1 MNAQN
6 NENTNTSGSGSG
18 FFGNL
23 KFDLAS
29 GLVVFFVALPLCLG
43 ISLASTSYDDIE
55 GMKDFAGI
63 VMPGLI
69 AGIVGGIIVGTL
81 SASKY
86 GVSGPAAG
94 LITIVTAAII
104 EFGGFHNGGFEKF
117 ILAVMLGGV
126 IQFIFGLLRA
136 GVVAYYIPFSV
147 IKGMLAGIGITIFI
161 KELPHFFGHDD
172 DVKGD
177 LDFEGEME
185 KSYDGMSH
193 LFEQIHLG
201 ASIVAI
207 ISLII
212 LVVWG
217 MKFIKKNKSL
227 SLIPGPLLAIIVSVG
242 VAALFAANP
251 NLLIE
256 GKHLVNVPTPDNFDE
271 FKGMFFTP
279 DFSAIGEFGVWRVAI
294 VIALVASLESL
305 LCVEATDKMDPDKN
319 RTPMNREL
327 RAQGIGNIISGL
339 LGGLPITQVI
349 VRSTANLNS
358 GAKSKWSAVIHG
370 VFLLVFIIAIPGVLN
385 MIPRATLAA
394 VLLLIGWK
402 LASPQSIIAMFKSG
416 WSNFI
421 PFAVVIT
428 VMLVPGGD
436 LLKGVGAGILVAG
449 IILLYRN
456 ATVSSFIK
464 KNSDEDF
471 GSTSI
476 AKTFDESDEGHED
489 RVVLVMTAHANF
501 LNKANVMKTFDS
513 VKDGKEVVIDL
524 SKTVD
529 IDYDIAEAIKDF
541 KTSAK
546 DRNIDLTIIAEEK
559 LGKDSSVVH

>member
-1 MNAQN
+1 MSIN
-6 NENTNTSGSGSG
+6 NSNSEGNPG
-18 FFGNL
+18 FFSNF

-43 ISLASTSYDDIE
+43 ISLASTSYSDIDGIE
-55 GMKDFAGI
+55 DFAGI

-69 AGIVGGIIVGTL
+69 SGIIGGILVGTF
-81 SASKY
+81 SGSKY

-104 EFGGFHNGGFEKF
+104 EFGGFENGGFEKF

-126 IQFIFGLLRA
+126 IQFVFGLIKA

-172 DVKGD
+172 KVKGD

-185 KSYDGMSH
+185 SSFSNMYGILDD
-193 LFEQIHLG
+193 IHIG
-201 ASIVAI
+201 ATIVAI

-217 MKFIKKNKSL
+217 MKFIKNNKTL
-227 SLIPGPLLAIIVSVG
+227 NLIPGPLLAILVSVG
-242 VAALFAANP
+242 VAAILAAFP

-256 GKHLVNVPTPDNFDE
+256 GKHLVNVPTPENLSE
-271 FKGMFFTP
+271 FKGMFYTP
-279 DFSAIGEFGVWRVAI
+279 DFGAIGDPAVWRVAL
-294 VIALVASLESL
+294 VIALVASIESL
-305 LCVEATDKMDPDKN
+305 LCVEATDKMDPDKG

-327 RAQGIGNIISGL
+327 RAQGIGNVASGL

-402 LASPQSIIAMFKSG
+402 LASPNSMIAMLKSG
-416 WSNFI
+416 WTNFV

-436 LLKGVGAGILVAG
+436 LLKGVGAGIAVAA
-449 IILLYRN
+449 IILLYKN
-456 ATVSSFIK
+456 ASVSSFVK

-471 GSTSI
+471 ASTSI
-476 AKTFDESDEGHED
+476 AKSFED
-489 RVVLVMTAHANF
+489 KAEVNGDQITLVLTAHANF
-501 LNKANVMKTFDS
+501 LNKANVMKTLDNIEDN
-513 VKDGKEVVIDL
+513 KNVVLDL
-524 SKTVD
+524 SRTVD

-541 KTSAK
+541 RTSAT
-546 DRNIDLTIIAEEK
+546 DRNIELTIIHEEK
-559 LGKDSSVVH
+559 LG